1 MHGQVESSTLALTFF
16 AADQAERDEWYARIQ
31 AQAAP
36 PYLARARC
44 SGGRSRTAVLQLS
57 AVIACFRLPASAG
70 EHVPTRTFRA
80 RNTNSKEIALRSRS
94 KLAA

>member
-36 PYLARARC
+36 PYVSRAQC
-44 SGGRSRTAVLQLS
+44 SGGRDRAADNCSLQLS
-57 AVIACFRLPASAG
+57 AVIACL
-70 EHVPTRTFRA
+70 
-80 RNTNSKEIALRSRS
+80 LR
-94 KLAA
+94 